1 MSKFKVK
8 QNEFSFIRFI
18 IMLLLSTLGT
28 ISIGLSAQQSST
40 DNVSRPDE
48 VTVFGTEERS
58 QLSNDASG
66 DDVIKLNRRSVLKED
81 FNYESRF
88 TYAVSLISAGELVIE
103 NGHANGLYDYYNNR
117 LDNKSMEI
125 MAETLVIRSP
135 WHLKGTDLTINA
147 REVRFE
153 GNGQINT
160 TPEEK
165 PIRAPATERL
175 ETGKIDVAPAANGLD
190 AGSVTVWA
198 ESYINTSSAVNFKLS
213 GGKGQDAGRGK
224 HGNDGTTLTWINGD
238 ISVTEFSHGGEYYAL
253 PQGYLVTH
261 TWGNIKFGTA
271 TFPTDGDDALRAGT
285 PGNGGK
291 SGRLTHNI
299 TNDGPSY
306 SSIGAA
312 AGLIGSAPATDS
324 IDSTDVTE
332 GGKAGT
338 PINSVHLRYYDN
350 GNPFDLTH
358 YLRESARNTAKKGRS
373 YPVPRASI
381 GENALPIYLA
391 DHYRWLHPQLL
402 RQILNDVKDDY
413 LQNRIASA
421 RDVLTDYSTII
432 ENYRLD
438 SDAWNADGI
447 SAMTRYELSQM
458 YDEMQLLLQQIANGQ
473 DYFGNPNGW
482 VPMLS
487 FEVALGAFDQEI
499 DRSLDMV
506 YLAKWITAKQDN
518 AALTIKALTTARAG
532 LAAEIDTAKV
542 DYGFALTAL
551 DDFTVE
557 SDAIL
562 VRVRNLQ
569 YQLQLI
575 DDALRAQAKENTKPS
590 DWEVAL
596 RVGLKVAGTM
606 CEMVPVY
613 QPALGSVGGALNLA
627 GDFDPESPWDTI
639 IGASG
644 IANSYADSGI
654 QEAAAAQQ
662 AQNIG
667 VVTGALNDKTTRL
680 QNLKS
685 LSTGALALSSGIKGI
700 NATLEKSK
708 APLSEIEAELN
719 KLRQSNPEYKAL
731 VDDISQLIKDKGV
744 FASKMATTTRNI
756 ARLSSLITRN
766 ILAIDALDVQAGSQI
781 NVIDSRVNSYLKD
794 MERRAF
800 DRLLKYHYYM
810 AKAYEYRLVKA
821 YTGTL
826 NLETMFEKILDVVAG
841 KEGDTVGGALT
852 TGQRDLIKGVYRKII
867 ASTTESILTDYNTS
881 PSIAGGSRSFKLNAQ
896 QLDTLNRGEKLNLN
910 LYEEGLFL
918 PGEENL
924 RIVNLE
930 VVEENGM
937 TTELVSGTAYGA
949 TSFVLLTIEHSGISN
964 LKKDGNVFQFRH
976 YNSGTRNPITWKSQ
990 YEPRDNIISPTPPK
1004 AAADSLL
1011 KALVPSIDTRQQLL
1025 YSRPSAWAD
1034 LSIRREGVNGDVRFG
1049 LGYDDPPILITDIT
1063 LRVTFDRANRV
1074 ANVKEVGIV
1083 ARSDAGEKLSP
1094 LFSVNEPDRNQ
1105 RGDGLGDILR
1115 IYNTSSD
1122 AVEITAEQSF
1132 GAYTFSKWTENG
1144 QDYGNDP
1151 TNRIAIVFKN
1161 DDSRLV
1167 AVYAIAPPVIISDL
1181 SALAFKG
1188 SNFEYQILV
1197 SSLGTTTYTATGLPE
1212 GLSLDPISGLISGL
1226 VNFAGTYNIELSA
1239 TNTFETKKATKAT
1252 LVISVSPPVLS
1263 VEDSGP
1269 GSLREMIVQ
1278 ATAGSVIN
1286 FDPSL
1291 SGQTIVLSSGR
1302 LEINKNLIID
1312 ASNLANG
1319 LTIDADGVNTR
1330 SGAFS
1335 IQQGADVTINSLTI
1349 TGGSG
1354 KGEVGGA
1361 IDNSGNLTLLNSTLH
1376 DNSADSGG
1384 AIFNAGELKVVNST
1398 FYNNSASGLG
1408 GGGGAILNNAGN
1420 LTLVNSTIVG
1430 NKAIIG
1436 GGIFHAFGSPWFISL
1451 ENTIVAG
1458 NSSDGG
1464 LEDIYVRGPESTVI
1478 VLGNNLISANN
1489 RLESWFPE
1497 GELVGTAANPV
1508 DPMLEA
1514 LADNGGP
1521 TYTML
1526 PLIGS
1531 PLINSGILQ
1540 ENTPSV
1546 DQRGLPRLSGLFI
1559 DIGAV
1564 ERQPDDLYLFTATVT
1579 PSGSNVSFTPDGVQT
1594 TLKGSTR
1601 AFSVNPNSRYATN
1614 SHVGG
1619 TCTPGAWVGNLY
1631 TTGVA
1636 TANCTVIF
1644 SASASSRYTSPA
1656 IAAGF
1661 LHSVA
1666 LKSDGTLVSWGWGGY
1681 GQMPIAE
1688 NLTGVTA
1695 IAAGNYHT
1703 VALKSD
1709 STLVAWGSYG
1719 SYGQATIP
1727 ENLTGVTAIAAG
1739 EYHTV
1744 ALKSD
1749 GALLAW
1755 GANFYGQT
1763 SIPDDLTGVTAIA
1776 AGSGGNHT
1784 VALKSDGTLVA
1795 WGLSNFGQ
1803 SGIPKDLT
1811 GVTAIA
1817 AGAYHTVALKSD
1829 GTLVAW
1835 GWNGYGQTI
1844 IPEGLT
1850 GVIAI
1855 AAGNFHTVALKSDG
1869 TLVAWGGGDDGQTII
1884 PDDLTGV
1891 TAIAAAQLHTV
1902 ALKSDGTV
1910 VAWGSSGYGQTAIPN
1925 NLNLFSYHLTYDG
1938 NGHSGG
1944 DVPVDGSS
1952 YYYGTRVNISANT
1965 GTLSKD
1971 GYVFAGWNTAT
1982 DGTGSRYAEGAT
1994 LVVIDNNTFYAQWA
2008 SILADSDSDGYLDGD
2023 EIAAGSDHLDI
2034 SSLPLD
2040 TDGDFIS
2047 NVTDTDDDNDGVLDV
2062 NDAYPLDATKS
2073 QDNTNRVRNDLN
2085 NDGKSDLLWRSYDK
2099 GWNFLWTM
2107 NGTAT
2112 SLTTPI
2118 NVVADASWDMAGQ
2131 GDYDADGKSD
2141 ILWRNNITGQNFIYL
2156 MDGKNIKV
2164 RATLNYVTAPI
2175 WEVKGSG
2182 DFNGDGKGDVLW
2194 RRVDRGDTWFYL
2206 MDGLKIGTSLPSLWV
2221 TDLNFE
2227 IAATGDING
2236 DGTDDVIWRNK
2247 LTGINYIWIMQNGQI
2262 GSRYTLN
2269 AINKDWIIAG
2279 TGDLDGDGTDD
2290 IVLRNQADGRN
2301 WAFMME
2307 NGQIKTSQL
2316 INTVGSLDWQIANM
2330 GDYDG
2335 DGKTDILW
2343 RNESAARNI
2352 IHLMDGLTIKDK
2364 GVLRPT
2370 DNTWQLAK

>member
-1 MSKFKVK
+1 MSRIKLK
-8 QNEFSFIRFI
+8 QNEFSLIRFTL
-18 IMLLLSTLGT
+18 MLLLSTLGF
-28 ISIGLSAQQSST
+28 ISTGLSAQENSGDST
-40 DNVSRPDE
+40 SRVAE
-48 VTVFGTEERS
+48 VTVFGTEERN

-66 DDVIKLNRRSVLKED
+66 DVVIKLNRRSVLEED

-103 NGHANGLYDYYNNR
+103 DGHANGLYNYYNDR
-117 LDNKSMEI
+117 PDNKSMEI

-153 GNGQINT
+153 GNGQIIT
-160 TPEEK
+160 TPAEK
-165 PIRAPATERL
+165 SIRAPATEL
-175 ETGKIDVAPAANGLD
+175 SGYLKAIGAAGLN

-198 ESYINTSSAVNFKLS
+198 ETYINNSSTVNFNLV

-224 HGNDGTTLTWINGD
+224 HGVSGTVLAYKSSAVHKASRDGGFYCEWDYAYYTPPAGYFVTRWKNNDGSIVRGVEAW
-238 ISVTEFSHGGEYYAL
+238 
-253 PQGYLVTH
+253 
-261 TWGNIKFGTA
+261 
-271 TFPTDGDDALRAGT
+271 PTDGSDALPAGI

-291 SGRLTHNI
+291 GGRLQI
-299 TNDGPSY
+299 
-306 SSIGAA
+306 SSVLESFKYTGGAA
-312 AGLIGSAPATDS
+312 GAIGSAPATDRSSS
-324 IDSTDVTE
+324 ITLTV
-332 GGKAGT
+332 GGAAGIPEKAKHIETWTSGACT
-338 PINSVHLRYYDN
+338 VHLREDGSN
-350 GNPFDLTH
+350 DSKAGKNF
-358 YLRESARNTAKKGRS
+358 
-373 YPVPRASI
+373 PVPYSNNGDSGQFASI
-381 GENALPIYLA
+381 A

-421 RDVLTDYSTII
+421 RNVLTDYSTII

-438 SDAWNADGI
+438 SIAWNADGI
-447 SAMTRYELSQM
+447 SAMTRFELSQM

-518 AALTIKALTTARAG
+518 AALTIKALATARAG

-569 YQLQLI
+569 LELQAKDNELK
-575 DDALRAQAKENTKPS
+575 LQAKENTKPS
-590 DWEVAL
+590 DWEVGL
-596 RVGLKVAGTM
+596 RIALKVAGTI

-613 QPALGSVGGALNLA
+613 QPALGAAGGALNLA

-639 IGASG
+639 IGAAG

-662 AQNIG
+662 AQNNSVDIA
-667 VVTGALNDKTTRL
+667 ALDNKTERL
-680 QNLKS
+680 RNLQS
-685 LSTGALALSSGIKGI
+685 LSTGALALSNGIKGI

-708 APLSEIEAELN
+708 APQSEIEAELN

-766 ILAIDALDVQAGSQI
+766 ILAIDALDVTTGSQI

-826 NLETMFEKILDVVAG
+826 NLETMFNKILEVVAG
-841 KEGDTVGGALT
+841 AHGENVGETLT
-852 TGQRDLIKGVYRKII
+852 DGQRDLIKGVYRDLI
-867 ASTTESILTDYNTS
+867 ASTTASILTDYNSS
-881 PSIAGGSRSFKLNAQ
+881 PSIPGGSRSFKLKAQ

-930 VVEENGM
+930 VVNNGM
-937 TTELVSGTAYGA
+937 TTELVSGSAYG
-949 TSFVLLTIEHSGISN
+949 SPSYVQLTIEHSGISN

-990 YEPRDNIISPTPPK
+990 YEPIDNIISPTPPT
-1004 AAADSLL
+1004 AATDSLL
-1011 KALVPSIDTRQQLL
+1011 MSLVPGLDASQQLL
-1025 YSRPSAWAD
+1025 YSRPSVWAD
-1034 LSIRREGVNGDVRFG
+1034 LSIHREGANGQEQFR
-1049 LGYDDPPILITDIT
+1049 LGHDKPPVLITDIT
-1063 LRVTFDRANRV
+1063 LRVTFDRAIRV
-1074 ANVKEVGIV
+1074 ANVKELGIV
-1083 ARSDAGEKLSP
+1083 ARTDAGEKLSP
-1094 LFSVNEPDRNQ
+1094 LFSVDELDRNQ

-1115 IYNTSSD
+1115 IYNTSPS

-1144 QDYGNDP
+1144 QDYGSDP
-1151 TNRIAIVFKN
+1151 TNRIATVFKN

-1197 SSLGTTTYTATGLPE
+1197 SSHGATTYTATGLPE

-1226 VNFAGTYNIELSA
+1226 VTFARAYNIELSA
-1239 TNTFETKKATKAT
+1239 TNPFGTKKAT
-1252 LVISVSPPVLS
+1252 LVISLSSPVLS

-1278 ATAGSVIN
+1278 APAGSVIN

-1330 SGAFS
+1330 SGAFW
-1335 IQQGADVTINSLTI
+1335 IRYGANVTINSLTI
-1349 TGGSG
+1349 TGG

-1361 IDNSGNLTLLNSTLH
+1361 IDNGGNLTLLNSILH
-1376 DNSADSGG
+1376 DNSADFGGG
-1384 AIFNAGELKVVNST
+1384 AIFNVGELKVVNST
-1398 FYNNSASGLG
+1398 FHNNSSFGYYG
-1408 GGGGAILNNAGN
+1408 VGGAIYNNAGK
-1420 LTLVNSTIVG
+1420 LTIVNSTLAG
-1430 NKAIIG
+1430 NQAFTGGAIFNELG
-1436 GGIFHAFGSPWFISL
+1436 QPWFISL
-1451 ENTIVAG
+1451 ENTVVAG
-1458 NSSDGG
+1458 NSADVGP
-1464 LEDIYVRGPESTVI
+1464 DIYTSPESTVI
-1478 VLGNNLISANN
+1478 VLGNNLIGDNSTVA
-1489 RLESWFPE
+1489 SWFAE

-1508 DPMLEA
+1508 DPMLGA
-1514 LADNGGP
+1514 LADNGGQ

-1526 PLIGS
+1526 PLTGS
-1531 PLINSGILQ
+1531 PLINSGISQ

-1564 ERQPDDLYLFTATVT
+1564 ELQQQGSNDNDGDGIADAIDPDDD
-1579 PSGSNVSFTPDGVQT
+1579 NDGV
-1594 TLKGSTR
+1594 LDNND
-1601 AFSVNPNSRYATN
+1601 VYP
-1614 SHVGG
+1614 
-1619 TCTPGAWVGNLY
+1619 
-1631 TTGVA
+1631 
-1636 TANCTVIF
+1636 
-1644 SASASSRYTSPA
+1644 
-1656 IAAGF
+1656 
-1661 LHSVA
+1661 
-1666 LKSDGTLVSWGWGGY
+1666 
-1681 GQMPIAE
+1681 
-1688 NLTGVTA
+1688 
-1695 IAAGNYHT
+1695 
-1703 VALKSD
+1703 
-1709 STLVAWGSYG
+1709 LVAIGDYVD
-1719 SYGQATIP
+1719 TD
-1727 ENLTGVTAIAAG
+1727 N
-1739 EYHTV
+1739 
-1744 ALKSD
+1744 D
-1749 GALLAW
+1749 GAP
-1755 GANFYGQT
+1755 NEC
-1763 SIPDDLTGVTAIA
+1763 DA
-1776 AGSGGNHT
+1776 ACTFLGM
-1784 VALKSDGTLVA
+1784 
-1795 WGLSNFGQ
+1795 
-1803 SGIPKDLT
+1803 
-1811 GVTAIA
+1811 A
-1817 AGAYHTVALKSD
+1817 A
-1829 GTLVAW
+1829 
-1835 GWNGYGQTI
+1835 
-1844 IPEGLT
+1844 
-1850 GVIAI
+1850 
-1855 AAGNFHTVALKSDG
+1855 
-1869 TLVAWGGGDDGQTII
+1869 
-1884 PDDLTGV
+1884 
-1891 TAIAAAQLHTV
+1891 
-1902 ALKSDGTV
+1902 
-1910 VAWGSSGYGQTAIPN
+1910 
-1925 NLNLFSYHLTYDG
+1925 
-1938 NGHSGG
+1938 
-1944 DVPVDGSS
+1944 
-1952 YYYGTRVNISANT
+1952 
-1965 GTLSKD
+1965 
-1971 GYVFAGWNTAT
+1971 
-1982 DGTGSRYAEGAT
+1982 
-1994 LVVIDNNTFYAQWA
+1994 
-2008 SILADSDSDGYLDGD
+2008 
-2023 EIAAGSDHLDI
+2023 
-2034 SSLPLD
+2034 
-2040 TDGDFIS
+2040 
-2047 NVTDTDDDNDGVLDV
+2047 DTDDDNDGVLDV

-2073 QDNTNRVRNDLN
+2073 QENTNRVRNDLN

-2099 GWNFLWTM
+2099 GWNFLWAM

-2112 SLTTPI
+2112 SLTAPI
-2118 NVVADASWDMAGQ
+2118 NVVADASWDMVGQ
-2131 GDYDADGKSD
+2131 GDYDGDSKSD

-2206 MDGLKIGTSLPSLWV
+2206 MNGLKIGTSLPSLWV

-2247 LTGINYIWIMQNGQI
+2247 LTGINYIWIMQDGQI

-2290 IVLRNQADGRN
+2290 IILRNQVDGRN
-2301 WAFMME
+2301 WAYLME
-2307 NGQIKTSQL
+2307 NGTVKVSQL
-2316 INTVGSLDWQIANM
+2316 INTVGDTNWQIANI

-2335 DGKTDILW
+2335 DGKADFLW
-2343 RNESAARNI
+2343 RNEATSQNI
-2352 IHLMDGLTIKDK
+2352 VHLMDGLSIKAR
-2364 GVLRPT
+2364 GVLKPVGSG
-2370 DNTWQLAK
+2370 WKVAK

>member
-1 MSKFKVK
+1 MRHF
-8 QNEFSFIRFI
+8 
-18 IMLLLSTLGT
+18 
-28 ISIGLSAQQSST
+28 
-40 DNVSRPDE
+40 NV
-48 VTVFGTEERS
+48 
-58 QLSNDASG
+58 
-66 DDVIKLNRRSVLKED
+66 
-81 FNYESRF
+81 
-88 TYAVSLISAGELVIE
+88 
-103 NGHANGLYDYYNNR
+103 
-117 LDNKSMEI
+117 
-125 MAETLVIRSP
+125 
-135 WHLKGTDLTINA
+135 
-147 REVRFE
+147 
-153 GNGQINT
+153 
-160 TPEEK
+160 
-165 PIRAPATERL
+165 PI
-175 ETGKIDVAPAANGLD
+175 
-190 AGSVTVWA
+190 
-198 ESYINTSSAVNFKLS
+198 
-213 GGKGQDAGRGK
+213 
-224 HGNDGTTLTWINGD
+224 
-238 ISVTEFSHGGEYYAL
+238 AL
-253 PQGYLVTH
+253 
-261 TWGNIKFGTA
+261 
-271 TFPTDGDDALRAGT
+271 
-285 PGNGGK
+285 
-291 SGRLTHNI
+291 
-299 TNDGPSY
+299 
-306 SSIGAA
+306 
-312 AGLIGSAPATDS
+312 
-324 IDSTDVTE
+324 
-332 GGKAGT
+332 
-338 PINSVHLRYYDN
+338 
-350 GNPFDLTH
+350 
-358 YLRESARNTAKKGRS
+358 
-373 YPVPRASI
+373 
-381 GENALPIYLA
+381 
-391 DHYRWLHPQLL
+391 
-402 RQILNDVKDDY
+402 
-413 LQNRIASA
+413 
-421 RDVLTDYSTII
+421 
-432 ENYRLD
+432 
-438 SDAWNADGI
+438 
-447 SAMTRYELSQM
+447 
-458 YDEMQLLLQQIANGQ
+458 
-473 DYFGNPNGW
+473 
-482 VPMLS
+482 
-487 FEVALGAFDQEI
+487 
-499 DRSLDMV
+499 
-506 YLAKWITAKQDN
+506 
-518 AALTIKALTTARAG
+518 
-532 LAAEIDTAKV
+532 
-542 DYGFALTAL
+542 
-551 DDFTVE
+551 
-557 SDAIL
+557 
-562 VRVRNLQ
+562 
-569 YQLQLI
+569 
-575 DDALRAQAKENTKPS
+575 
-590 DWEVAL
+590 
-596 RVGLKVAGTM
+596 
-606 CEMVPVY
+606 
-613 QPALGSVGGALNLA
+613 
-627 GDFDPESPWDTI
+627 
-639 IGASG
+639 
-644 IANSYADSGI
+644 
-654 QEAAAAQQ
+654 
-662 AQNIG
+662 
-667 VVTGALNDKTTRL
+667 
-680 QNLKS
+680 
-685 LSTGALALSSGIKGI
+685 
-700 NATLEKSK
+700 
-708 APLSEIEAELN
+708 
-719 KLRQSNPEYKAL
+719 
-731 VDDISQLIKDKGV
+731 
-744 FASKMATTTRNI
+744 
-756 ARLSSLITRN
+756 
-766 ILAIDALDVQAGSQI
+766 
-781 NVIDSRVNSYLKD
+781 
-794 MERRAF
+794 
-800 DRLLKYHYYM
+800 
-810 AKAYEYRLVKA
+810 
-821 YTGTL
+821 
-826 NLETMFEKILDVVAG
+826 
-841 KEGDTVGGALT
+841 
-852 TGQRDLIKGVYRKII
+852 
-867 ASTTESILTDYNTS
+867 
-881 PSIAGGSRSFKLNAQ
+881 
-896 QLDTLNRGEKLNLN
+896 
-910 LYEEGLFL
+910 
-918 PGEENL
+918 
-924 RIVNLE
+924 
-930 VVEENGM
+930 
-937 TTELVSGTAYGA
+937 
-949 TSFVLLTIEHSGISN
+949 
-964 LKKDGNVFQFRH
+964 
-976 YNSGTRNPITWKSQ
+976 
-990 YEPRDNIISPTPPK
+990 
-1004 AAADSLL
+1004 
-1011 KALVPSIDTRQQLL
+1011 
-1025 YSRPSAWAD
+1025 
-1034 LSIRREGVNGDVRFG
+1034 
-1049 LGYDDPPILITDIT
+1049 
-1063 LRVTFDRANRV
+1063 
-1074 ANVKEVGIV
+1074 
-1083 ARSDAGEKLSP
+1083 
-1094 LFSVNEPDRNQ
+1094 
-1105 RGDGLGDILR
+1105 
-1115 IYNTSSD
+1115 
-1122 AVEITAEQSF
+1122 
-1132 GAYTFSKWTENG
+1132 
-1144 QDYGNDP
+1144 
-1151 TNRIAIVFKN
+1151 
-1161 DDSRLV
+1161 
-1167 AVYAIAPPVIISDL
+1167 
-1181 SALAFKG
+1181 
-1188 SNFEYQILV
+1188 
-1197 SSLGTTTYTATGLPE
+1197 
-1212 GLSLDPISGLISGL
+1212 
-1226 VNFAGTYNIELSA
+1226 
-1239 TNTFETKKATKAT
+1239 
-1252 LVISVSPPVLS
+1252 
-1263 VEDSGP
+1263 
-1269 GSLREMIVQ
+1269 
-1278 ATAGSVIN
+1278 
-1286 FDPSL
+1286 
-1291 SGQTIVLSSGR
+1291 
-1302 LEINKNLIID
+1302 
-1312 ASNLANG
+1312 
-1319 LTIDADGVNTR
+1319 
-1330 SGAFS
+1330 
-1335 IQQGADVTINSLTI
+1335 
-1349 TGGSG
+1349 SG

-1398 FYNNSASGLG
+1398 FYNNSASGPG

-1430 NKAIIG
+1430 NKALIG

-1464 LEDIYVRGPESTVI
+1464 PDDIYVRGPESTVI

-1601 AFSVNPNSRYATN
+1601 AFSVNPNSRYATD

-1688 NLTGVTA
+1688 N
-1695 IAAGNYHT
+1695 
-1703 VALKSD
+1703 
-1709 STLVAWGSYG
+1709 
-1719 SYGQATIP
+1719 
-1727 ENLTGVTAIAAG
+1727 
-1739 EYHTV
+1739 
-1744 ALKSD
+1744 
-1749 GALLAW
+1749 
-1755 GANFYGQT
+1755 
-1763 SIPDDLTGVTAIA
+1763 
-1776 AGSGGNHT
+1776 
-1784 VALKSDGTLVA
+1784 
-1795 WGLSNFGQ
+1795 
-1803 SGIPKDLT
+1803 LT